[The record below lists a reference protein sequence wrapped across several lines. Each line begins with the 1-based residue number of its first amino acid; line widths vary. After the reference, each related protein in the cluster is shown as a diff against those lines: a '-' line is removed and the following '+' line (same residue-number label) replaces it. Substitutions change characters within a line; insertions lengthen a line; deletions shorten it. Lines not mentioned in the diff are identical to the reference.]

1 MKPVDA
7 FQHAI
12 TRALYLVNLYELLC
26 NKRRRD
32 IRRDWAEAF
41 AELMHWKKSDKLVRV
56 DGSNCLIV
64 FRNHPTF
71 TMEHFAHDSLCELL
85 RSALALGVSAM
96 DRYFHD
102 VICHHLLDVLKRP
115 KNQIPKELARF
126 PICISDAEDSLAH
139 ALKSRWR
146 GTATRPRT
154 ILKSR
159 FADALHKRTFQSSVE
174 VAQALNML
182 GIRKAWVRLAGRMTR
197 DASSVRAELDRI
209 VYRRNQIVHEGDVA
223 RSPRPRDVKLHEIT
237 PKQTRMDLEWLWK
250 LVEVAD
256 GLVDHELCQSNRNG

>member
-1 MKPVDA
+1 MKPIDA

-12 TRALYLVNLYELLC
+12 ARALYLVDLYELLC
-26 NKRRRD
+26 NTRERN

-41 AELMHWKKSDKLVRV
+41 ADLMHWNKGDSLVRV

-71 TMEHFAHDSLCELL
+71 TMEHFAHDRLCEML
-85 RSALALGVSAM
+85 RSALAFGVSAM

-102 VICHHLLDVLKRP
+102 VICDRLLDVLKRP
-115 KNQIPKELARF
+115 KAQIPKGLAGF
-126 PICISDAEDSLAH
+126 SICIADAEDSLAH
-139 ALKSRWR
+139 ALKSRR
-146 GTATRPRT
+146 GGTATRPRT

-174 VAQALNML
+174 VEQAFNML
-182 GIRKAWVRLAGRMTR
+182 GIRKAWGKLAQRMSG
-197 DASSVRAELDRI
+197 DANSVRAELDRI

-237 PKQTRMDLEWLWK
+237 PDQTRVNLEWLK
-250 LVEVAD
+250 TLVEVAD
-256 GLVDHELCQSNRNG
+256 RLVNDEL